1 MLKRLW
7 AAVLAAGLVAGAA
20 GAADEAITIKLKKAG
35 KGDVV
40 KETKTEDVT
49 NDATIT
55 VGGQEMKQNEK
66 SSSKFVYTDEI
77 LERGEKDPKP
87 TKLKRTYETAD
98 VTKMGKEVDL
108 GLKGKTVAIEK
119 GKDKY
124 TFTVADGKLGDEAK
138 EVLDKEFNK
147 KDDVDAEELMLPK
160 KAVKVGDTWEVD
172 VKAVEKMFGEE
183 MSVDKD
189 KTKVT
194 GKLVKVYD
202 KDKAKFGVVEYTMEL
217 PIASLKIMDQSV
229 PATAGSKLKLTVSL
243 DGCLDGTVYGGT
255 STGKM
260 EGELGLKVPMAEVAI
275 KLSGTMASK
284 SEAVKK

>member
-1 MLKRLW
+1 MLKHLW
-7 AAVLAAGLVAGAA
+7 AILASGTLLLPAV
-20 GAADEAITIKLKKAG
+20 AADEAITIKLKKAG

-49 NDATIT
+49 NDATVT
-55 VGGQEMKQNEK
+55 VNGQEMKQNEK

-98 VTKMGKEVDL
+98 VTKAGKGVDL

-124 TFTVADGKLGDEAK
+124 TFAVADGKLGEEATDL
-138 EVLDKEFNK
+138 LDKEFNK
-147 KDDVDAEELMLPK
+147 KDDVDSEQLMLPK
-160 KAVKVGDTWEVD
+160 KPVKVGDTWEVD
-172 VKAVEKMFGEE
+172 LKAVENLFGEE
-183 MSVDKD
+183 MSLDKD
-189 KTKVT
+189 KMKAT

-202 KDKAKFGVVEYTMEL
+202 KDKAKFGVVEYTLDL
-217 PIASLKIMDQSV
+217 PIASLNIMGQSV
-229 PATAGSKLKLTVSL
+229 PATAGSKLKMTISL
-243 DGCLDGTVYGGT
+243 DGCIDGTMYGGT

-260 EGELGLKVPMAEVAI
+260 EGELGLKVPMAAVAI
-275 KLSGTMASK
+275 KLNGTMGTK
-284 SEAVKK
+284 SEPAKK